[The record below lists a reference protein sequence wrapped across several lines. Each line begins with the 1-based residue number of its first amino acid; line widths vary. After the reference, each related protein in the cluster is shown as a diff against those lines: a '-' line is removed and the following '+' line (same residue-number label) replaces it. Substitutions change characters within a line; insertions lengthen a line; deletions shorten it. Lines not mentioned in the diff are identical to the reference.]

1 MKQIWVVP
9 HEKHLQYHHDKA
21 LLIDDHYAIVG
32 SGHTADSHIHLVQI
46 EPTDH
51 EDIYR
56 ALYSHQYIKVAHGT
70 DSIEQLEKVVNHLQ
84 TISAY
89 TLLTKCYNMEES
101 NFDIKIKSIN
111 K

>member
-1 MKQIWVVP
+1 MKPIWVVP

-21 LLIDDHYAIVG
+21 LLIDNHYAIVG

-51 EDIYR
+51 KDIYR
-56 ALYSHQYIKVAHGT
+56 AVHSHQYIKVACGE
-70 DSIEQLEKVVNHLQ
+70 DSIEQLEKVVRHLQ

-89 TLLTKCYNMEES
+89 TLLTEWYNMEEY
-101 NFDIKIKSIN
+101 NFNILIK
-111 K
+111 